1 MATKKRKG
9 KPTSEHTDE
18 ESDDGAPA
26 TGSAQSKTAVTLS
39 GILNA
44 IDGITSQVRDHHLS
58 RPILALI

>member
-9 KPTSEHTDE
+9 RPTSEHTDE
-18 ESDDGAPA
+18 DSDDGEPA

-44 IDGITSQVRDHHLS
+44 IDGITSQVRQSDLS
-58 RPILALI
+58 WH